1 MLIQV
6 SVSSTVGG
14 FIIII
19 HSFFHKN
26 NLSYHTHF
34 FVTIFLPLSKQ
45 QQKNYIGNILFT
57 TATILIHKIIKFKQF
72 FETPLP
78 WMWLCSEQ
86 INININFY
94 LWYFCGMR

>member
-1 MLIQV
+1 MLVLIQV

-19 HSFFHKN
+19 HSRFFIRTT
-26 NLSYHTHF
+26 YHITLTLIF
-34 FVTIFLPLSKQ
+34 RYNFLPLSKQ

-72 FETPLP
+72 FETLKT
-78 WMWLCSEQ
+78 
-86 INININFY
+86 IKD
-94 LWYFCGMR
+94 